1 MSKKTSTL
9 AAFKAMRQEYALKS
23 AALIITMIRVNQ
35 KCKLMAQDVLMEYKT
50 AVKMAN
56 LNPILCA
63 TLADNCRYLAEC
75 EDMREIISQVFYVT
89 AETGSIAVSTKP
101 SNSNSRRV
109 VIEDGA
115 VNTYAFNSLDTEKNS
130 LYDVAWLSV
139 NDSSQFKK
147 LLEFVLCKM

>member
-9 AAFKAMRQEYALKS
+9 AAFQAMRQEYALRQ
-23 AALIITMIRVNQ
+23 AAMAITMIRARQ
-35 KCKLMAQDVLMEYKT
+35 KCKLMTQDVMMEYKK

-56 LNPILCA
+56 LNPIRCA
-63 TLADNCRYLAEC
+63 ILADNCRYLAEC
-75 EDMREIISQVFYVT
+75 EDMGEIITQVFYVT
-89 AETGSIAVSTKP
+89 AEHGSLAVSTKP
-101 SNSNSRRV
+101 SGSNSRRV

-115 VNTYAFNSLDTEKNS
+115 VNTYAFNSHNTQQNS
-130 LYDVAWLSV
+130 LHRIAWLSV

>member
-23 AALIITMIRVNQ
+23 AALAITMIRVNQ
-35 KCKLMAQDVLMEYKT
+35 KCQMMAQDMMPEYKT

-75 EDMREIISQVFYVT
+75 VEMREIVTQIFYVT
-89 AETGSIAVSTKP
+89 AETGSIEVSTKP
-101 SNSNSRRV
+101 KHGTRRV
-109 VIEDGA
+109 VFEDGA

-130 LYDVAWLSV
+130 LHDVALLSV